1 MSEVVDDKWFLRVLL
16 RTVCIAVHLKT
27 LSFGCRFMYRCSS
40 RSHTSQI
47 LFTLRVLLFSL
58 LLFFFFFHK
67 IRFSRQRKNVISKI
81 FQNHSKHQSHCSKL
95 FAFYPIFFI
104 LWPSWNFISCSL
116 NKYFCYQKCIAIF
129 GVHSVWFTFFII
141 QSRNTNYLRKAYI
154 FFPSV

>member
-1 MSEVVDDKWFLRVLL
+1 MIPSRIIAHRVYCCSLENAL
-16 RTVCIAVHLKT
+16 IW
-27 LSFGCRFMYRCSS
+27 LSIY
-40 RSHTSQI
+40 
-47 LFTLRVLLFSL
+47 VSL
-58 LLFFFFFHK
+58 LVKEPYFSNTLYFTCASFFVVVIFFFFHK

-116 NKYFCYQKCIAIF
+116 NKYFCYQKCIANF

>member
-1 MSEVVDDKWFLRVLL
+1 MIPSRI
-16 RTVCIAVHLKT
+16 IAHCVY
-27 LSFGCRFMYRCSS
+27 CCSLENALIWQS
-40 RSHTSQI
+40 I
-47 LFTLRVLLFSL
+47 YVSL
-58 LLFFFFFHK
+58 LVKEPYFSNTLYFTCASFFVVVIFFFHK

-129 GVHSVWFTFFII
+129 GVHSVWFTFFYHSIKKYELFT
-141 QSRNTNYLRKAYI
+141 QSVY
-154 FFPSV
+154 FFSSV